1 MQKDLKIGLA
11 VGSGLVAVAVL
22 WLATRPSLTPQAR
35 IQHLRS
41 TEAREEIIAPPEAS
55 ASGGQSPSATDP
67 AVSRIPRPE
76 STSESLQGED
86 PGDRQPTT
94 PPAAQRGDQGSQAPL
109 QASMRPEPDNTAI
122 PQQAEPIK
130 AQKFYIVR
138 RGDTLSSIS
147 YKYYGNASQWP
158 KIFNAN
164 RKTIQDAN
172 KLPIGTKLII
182 PD

>member
-41 TEAREEIIAPPEAS
+41 TEARQETAAPPEAPPFE
-55 ASGGQSPSATDP
+55 GRSPSATDSAASGNP
-67 AVSRIPRPE
+67 TPE

-86 PGDRQPTT
+86 LEYRQPAT
-94 PPAAQRGDQGSQAPL
+94 PPAAQRGDQDSQAPL

-138 RGDTLSSIS
+138 RGDTLSLIS

-164 RKTIQDAN
+164 RKTIRDAN